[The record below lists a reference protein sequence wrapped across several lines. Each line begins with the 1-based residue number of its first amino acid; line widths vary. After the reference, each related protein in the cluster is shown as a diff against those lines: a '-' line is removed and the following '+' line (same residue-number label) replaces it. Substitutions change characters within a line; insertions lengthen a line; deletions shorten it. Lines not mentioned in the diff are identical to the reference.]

1 MSCIT
6 GVSRFRRAGVNSRS
20 AEYAG
25 SEIGFIK
32 SAFGRWADNR

>member
-6 GVSRFRRAGVNSRS
+6 GVSRFRRGGVNSRT

-25 SEIGFIK
+25 SEIGFI
-32 SAFGRWADNR
+32 R